1 VADERLKTWEIL
13 FERALVLIDDARASG
28 IPVDDWT
35 FGGGTVLMRRHR
47 HRLSKDIDIFIDD
60 PQFLTYLTPRLN
72 QTAESLTSNYLEDHN
87 FLKLAFPEGEI
98 DFVAAP
104 PLTPSPARHETIL
117 GQRFLV
123 ETSAEIM
130 AKKVWH
136 RGAEFTARDL
146 FDLAMVAE
154 MDSQALLEI
163 DLQLRERRDVVL
175 ARIERREPLLRETFA
190 ALDIL
195 DYRRSF
201 DQCVQ
206 IVRDALSRA
215 SS

>member
-1 VADERLKTWEIL
+1 MADERLKTWEIL

-28 IPVDDWT
+28 IPVDNWT

-72 QTAESLTSNYLEDHN
+72 QTAESLTSSYLEDHN

-104 PLTPSPARHETIL
+104 PLTPSHARHETIL
-117 GQRFLV
+117 GRRFLV
-123 ETSAEIM
+123 ETSAEIV

-163 DLQLRERRDVVL
+163 RSQLSERRDVVL
-175 ARIERREPLLRETFA
+175 ARIERREPLLRETFE
-190 ALDIL
+190 ALAVL

-201 DQCVQ
+201 DQCVKL
-206 IVRDALSRA
+206 VRDALSRA
-215 SS
+215 AS